1 MSIPQ
6 AVNLWILS
14 IGNFQ
19 IRYICCKYMQGVV
32 RIAILAIFPFLQ
44 LGVRTEGIQEAL
56 LKVNELPE
64 NAERIA
70 KMKQV
75 LKAVS
80 SRDLIMQSKCSLF
93 VNAMVFHPLF
103 LSLQSCLIGELVPQA
118 SPWPPCMSSSSDR
131 KLLSPTLTK
140 PLLIRSLRY
149 NIFYCTHD
157 S

>member
-1 MSIPQ
+1 MYCY
-6 AVNLWILS
+6 
-14 IGNFQ
+14 IGYF
-19 IRYICCKYMQGVV
+19 
-32 RIAILAIFPFLQ
+32 AFFQ

-64 NAERIA
+64 KAERIA

-80 SRDLIMQSKCSLF
+80 SRDLIVQSKCNLF
-93 VNAMVFHPLF
+93 VKALVFNVLF
-103 LSLQSCLIGELVPQA
+103 PSLQSFLIGELVPQA
-118 SPWPPCMSSSSDR
+118 SPWLPCMSSSSDR
-131 KLLSPTLTK
+131 KLLLPTLTK
-140 PLLIRSLRY
+140 PSLIRSLRY